1 MTLQLGSLKRI
12 YLAISNF
19 SGKSPEQKAE
29 ETFVFNWS
37 CNADTDKKLDVEYT
51 FETLRKDVPVINYQ
65 E

>member
-1 MTLQLGSLKRI
+1 ME
-12 YLAISNF
+12 
-19 SGKSPEQKAE
+19 KSPEQKAE

-65 E
+65 EWETLRQLC